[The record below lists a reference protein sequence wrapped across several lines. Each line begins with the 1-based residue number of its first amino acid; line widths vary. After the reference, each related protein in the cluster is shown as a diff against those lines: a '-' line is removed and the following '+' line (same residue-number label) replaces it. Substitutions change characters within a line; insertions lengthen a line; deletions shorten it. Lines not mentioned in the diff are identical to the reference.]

1 MNSNIPANRAN
12 VSTGNRPGVRA
23 ASAVATPIATG
34 SGVPKVLPKFILKYK
49 DADGTIKSL
58 TGLFESVSKAGQAY
72 FSGKD
77 RESGVTYYV
86 MTNDKAAK

>member
-1 MNSNIPANRAN
+1 MNSNIPANRAGS
-12 VSTGNRPGVRA
+12 VSGNRPGVRA
-23 ASAVATPIATG
+23 AAAPAVAQTQT
-34 SGVPKVLPKFILKYK
+34 SGAPKVLPQFILKYK

-58 TGLFESVSKAGQAY
+58 TGLFESVSKKGQTY

>member
-1 MNSNIPANRAN
+1 MRNNSNVPSRGPATQR
-12 VSTGNRPGVRA
+12 SA
-23 ASAVATPIATG
+23 APAAQ
-34 SGVPKVLPKFILKYK
+34 SGGQARVLPQYILKFK
-49 DADGTIKSL
+49 DADGSIKTL
-58 TGLFESVSKAGQAY
+58 TGLFESVSKKGQTY

>member
-23 ASAVATPIATG
+23 AVATPIATPAVG
-34 SGVPKVLPKFILKYK
+34 GAPKVLPKFILKYK

>member
-1 MNSNIPANRAN
+1 MNSNIPANRTA
-12 VSTGNRPGVRA
+12 GNRPGVRA
-23 ASAVATPIATG
+23 ASAAAPVAVQAQ
-34 SGVPKVLPKFILKYK
+34 SGGAPKVLPQFILKYK

-58 TGLFESVSKAGQAY
+58 TGLFESVSKKGQTY

>member
-1 MNSNIPANRAN
+1 MRNNSNIPGRPVGARPAASSAPA
-12 VSTGNRPGVRA
+12 VASTSTGGQA
-23 ASAVATPIATG
+23 
-34 SGVPKVLPKFILKYK
+34 KVLPQFILKFK
-49 DADGTIKSL
+49 DADGSIKTL
-58 TGLFESVSKAGQAY
+58 TGLFESVSKKGQTY